1 MASVDLSDRVEFG
14 MVLLD
19 ERGRVSLFNR
29 WMREHARL
37 ACDPLGHTLEGLF
50 GLALNRRLLQSVQQA
65 LHRGHSSRLSSALH
79 PSPLPLFSRDTGE
92 RMRHAVDI
100 VALLDAQGQRNGL
113 LQVRDMTESYR
124 REEVL
129 RRQALAI
136 QESERRLGATLAHA
150 PIGMAVCDLDDVCS
164 YANHALANILGTSE
178 QDFVGVPTFSWV
190 HPDDRP
196 RHREFLATLLAA
208 PGIPFQIEVRWNHT
222 SGHPVWVRVTA
233 TRVDGAGGE
242 TPYVIKQIES
252 INDRKQKEQQ
262 IAAALAE
269 KETLL
274 REVYHRVKNNLQV
287 IQSLLNLKRRS
298 MSDEAARDALA
309 ETAERVRSMALVH
322 EKLYQSNQLSVIDLS
337 EYLADLLAQVNEA
350 LGARAKGLHVTLEAD
365 PVKADLN
372 TAVPFGLIV
381 TELLSNAVKHA
392 FAGRKSGHIQV
403 RLQRA
408 GAGAVLE
415 VVDDGVGFAPG
426 VEPFQSQS
434 LGLKLVSS
442 LASQIDGR
450 CSVTSQGGA
459 RFELAFSRLALEGD
473 NVPA

>member
-1 MASVDLSDRVEFG
+1 MVDLSDSVEFG

-19 ERGRVSLFNR
+19 EQGRITLFNR

-37 ACDPLGHTLEGLF
+37 VDAPKGERLESVF
-50 GLALNRRLLQSVQQA
+50 GEALNRRLLQSIDQA

-79 PSPLPLFSRDTGE
+79 PSPLPLFSRDTGD

-100 VALLDAQGQRNGL
+100 VALLDANGQRNGL

-129 RRQALAI
+129 RRQALAVL
-136 QESERRLGATLAHA
+136 ESERRLTATLAHA
-150 PIGMAVCDLDDVCS
+150 PIGMAVCGLDDVCS
-164 YANHALANILGTSE
+164 YANRALAHILGAPAQTL
-178 QDFVGVPTFSWV
+178 VGSPAFGWV
-190 HPDDRP
+190 YPDDQP
-196 RHREFLATLLAA
+196 RHREFLAAIVAL
-208 PGIPFQIEVRWNHT
+208 PGVPSQIEERWRHAT
-222 SGHPVWVRVTA
+222 GSPVSVRVTA
-233 TRVDGAGGE
+233 TRVDGAAGE
-242 TPYVIKQIES
+242 APYVIKQIES
-252 INDRKQKEQQ
+252 IDDRKQKEQQ
-262 IAAALAE
+262 IVAALEE

-298 MSDEAARDALA
+298 VTDQVARDALA

-322 EKLYQSNQLSVIDLS
+322 EKLYQSNQLSEIDLA
-337 EYLADLLAQVNEA
+337 EYLADLLEQVKDA
-350 LGARAKGLHVTLEAD
+350 LGARSRGITVTLEAG

-392 FAGRKSGHIQV
+392 FVGRSSGHIQV
-403 RLQRA
+403 RLKRA

-415 VVDDGVGFAPG
+415 VMDDGVGFAPG
-426 VEPFQSQS
+426 IDPLQTDS
-434 LGLKLVSS
+434 LGLKLVTS
-442 LASQIDGR
+442 LATQIDGR
-450 CSVTSQGGA
+450 FSASVQGGT
-459 RFELAFSRLALEGD
+459 RFELAFSRLVPEGEGP
-473 NVPA
+473 PA